1 MNANPEK
8 RLQGGKDLNVPQ
20 KLPSGKRKTEP
31 AIEKLNDDLQK
42 KLERVGKQQRPPGF
56 LDVNIDAKN
65 FFKWLYD
72 ANPFY
77 LISTCLILYAQT
89 VIFNTG
95 NLDLNT
101 IVSAGIIAGYTLL
114 LMTAAVLIIRLG
126 KVWND
131 LRSITLIMTVLLF
144 FLSVSLDRIVLD
156 GLKVGLLWQ
165 GGGLLFALGISC
177 TLYRELKIRLSR
189 NFLIA
194 FCAFLGLFFL
204 YPSLPAYMV
213 NKNVGSPVQ
222 AIQTIFLFPVISGI
236 LFLFLIPAARQ
247 GKAAV
252 KENPTPWRWPLC
264 PWIIFGI
271 FWLAAAFR
279 TYLLTISFYGGR
291 GVGPYS
297 KLETGFSMYMLIP
310 LVLAACILLVEY
322 GIANR
327 KQWVQ
332 SAALAGPV
340 LFFLMIIPVFHRPRP
355 YYIFIEALL
364 GKNGNP
370 LVFSATAALL
380 FYAYALVR
388 RIKYTEISLAAVL
401 VLMTIGESELGIS
414 RTFYIPEWVP
424 VAVTVVSLLT
434 VALLHRNALSNFLV
448 MVGVVCI
455 LTLQFDHTF
464 FTAYHGAVPVN
475 LLLLGTMV
483 IMNCYA
489 NEFTNFLRGL
499 AAVALPVFCCIT
511 LCNYQNI
518 PWYFSSSYVVYLMT
532 LCAVQAGV
540 FNDRKYL
547 ISAAANIL
555 ILFIFG
561 AHITLKILGKTQ
573 IKGLKPV
580 FWGILIFIIAFI
592 VSMFKGGVPQR
603 IFEKCLLHH
612 KVKN

>member
-1 MNANPEK
+1 MNANPAKRNQVKSERDLMEK
-8 RLQGGKDLNVPQ
+8 SSSN
-20 KLPSGKRKTEP
+20 KRKPDLALE
-31 AIEKLNDDLQK
+31 ELDKELQK
-42 KLERVGKQQRPPGF
+42 KLDQVKGKRKNSGF
-56 LDVNIDAKN
+56 LDTNIDAKS
-65 FFKWLYD
+65 FLKWLYD

-101 IVSAGIIAGYTLL
+101 AISAGIIAGFTLL
-114 LMTAAVLIIRLG
+114 LMTAAVLILRLG

-131 LRSITLIMTVLLF
+131 LRSITLIITVLLF

-156 GLKVGLLWQ
+156 GLKTGLLWQ
-165 GGGLLFALGISC
+165 GGCLLFALAVSYII
-177 TLYRELKIRLSR
+177 YRELKIHLSK

-194 FCAFLGLFFL
+194 SCAFLALFFL
-204 YPSLPAYMV
+204 YPSLSAYLV
-213 NKNVGSPVQ
+213 NENVGNPAP
-222 AIQTIFLFPVISGI
+222 AIQSIFLFPVISSI

-247 GKAAV
+247 GKDAV
-252 KENPTPWRWPLC
+252 KANPTPWRWPLC

-271 FWLAAAFR
+271 FWLAAGFR

-310 LVLAACILLVEY
+310 LVLSACILLIEY

-340 LFFLMIIPVFHRPRP
+340 LFFLMVIPIFHRPRP
-355 YYIFIEALL
+355 YYIFLEAVL

-370 LVFSATAALL
+370 LIFGAAAALI
-380 FYAYALVR
+380 FYVYALIR

-401 VLMTIGESELGIS
+401 LLMTIGEAELGIG

-424 VAVTVVSLLT
+424 AAVTVLSLLT

-448 MVGVVCI
+448 LAGTVII
-455 LTLQFDHTF
+455 LTLEFDNTF
-464 FTAYHGAVPVN
+464 FVAFRGAIPVN
-475 LLLLGTMV
+475 MLLLGTMV
-483 IMNCYA
+483 IMNCYS
-489 NEFTNFLRGL
+489 NEFTRFLRGL
-499 AAVALPVFCCIT
+499 IALAIPVFCAIT
-511 LCNYQNI
+511 LCNHQSV
-518 PWYFSSSYVVYLMT
+518 PWYFSTAYIAFLIV
-532 LCAVQAGV
+532 LCSIQARV
-540 FNDRKYL
+540 FNDRKYI

-555 ILFIFG
+555 ILLIFG
-561 AHITLKILGKTQ
+561 SHIALQALGKLQ
-573 IKGLKPV
+573 IKGLKTV
-580 FWGILIFIIAFI
+580 FWGILIFIIAFV

-603 IFEKCLLHH
+603 VFGRCLLHH
-612 KVKN
+612 KIKH